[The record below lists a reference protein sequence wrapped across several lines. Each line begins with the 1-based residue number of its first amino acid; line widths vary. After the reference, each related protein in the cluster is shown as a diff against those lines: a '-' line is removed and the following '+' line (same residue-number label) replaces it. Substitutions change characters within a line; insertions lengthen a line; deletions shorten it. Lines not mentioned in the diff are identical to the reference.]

1 MTKTEKFIYE
11 KLINDALEENYKGST
26 YASLIPNY
34 NDLLNYEIPFR
45 IRSLNVQISSLRKNE
60 KIKGFY
66 KIAAIRN
73 YGYKL
78 TPCG

>member
-45 IRSLNVQISSLRKNE
+45 ILKN
-60 KIKGFY
+60 
-66 KIAAIRN
+66 
-73 YGYKL
+73 L
-78 TPCG
+78 